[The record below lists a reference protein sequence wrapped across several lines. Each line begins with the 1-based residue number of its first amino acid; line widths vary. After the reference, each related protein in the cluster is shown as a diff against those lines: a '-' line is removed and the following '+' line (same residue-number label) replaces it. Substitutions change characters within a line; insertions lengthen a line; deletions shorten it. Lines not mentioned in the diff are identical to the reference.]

1 MRPLLRDLLRNA
13 YEQGGSSDW
22 RDLLRGPEEPEL
34 DLAGN
39 EDLLEA
45 ATPETYLAVNR
56 YDVPAVR
63 ASGPR
68 ARETGCCGSPLRRR
82 GGPRAGPVLASYDR
96 NTPAD
101 TAPSRSRSNPP
112 ARCRHGPTVRGA
124 LRADQDPGHTRTSRL
139 RLGRVVAVS
148 AAQGPWEA
156 CTTSRRRT
164 FWCRTRRR
172 SWASSRHRKRAP
184 DRDSLAGAL
193 RCAHSAGSTQEASQ
207 SETWTPRRPT
217 PRSPTWSAG
226 AASFCR
232 CEESAG
238 SDGCDPQLE
247 DQYGQLEL

>member
-1 MRPLLRDLLRNA
+1 MPSPDRACLEIEHIFYADDDVLRHTVTVGFSGTPYITRQVPTPDELARRKQPGPDEAQEVQRLTQRRIFREQQEEMRPLLRDLLRNA

-34 DLAGN
+34 DLQGN

-124 LRADQDPGHTRTSRL
+124 LRADQNPGHTRTSRL
-139 RLGRVVAVS
+139 RLGRMVTVS
-148 AAQGPWEA
+148 AGQGPWEV
-156 CTTSRRRT
+156 CTTSQT
-164 FWCRTRRR
+164 KNLLV
-172 SWASSRHRKRAP
+172 SY
-184 DRDSLAGAL
+184 
-193 RCAHSAGSTQEASQ
+193 
-207 SETWTPRRPT
+207 
-217 PRSPTWSAG
+217 SPKKLG
-226 AASFCR
+226 FF
-232 CEESAG
+232 
-238 SDGCDPQLE
+238 
-247 DQYGQLEL
+247 